1 MMSFEIETALLL
13 TLACAVGVAFG
24 LLLRRRAEHRRRI
37 SLFAQTTFLPLDD
50 MGQETDAE
58 TGRMDT
64 QDGPASPSD
73 RPISPGKS
81 MDEPPSSSPSIDAP
95 GADRPPPSNAK
106 RRTAAASVSAP
117 GDPQAGTLG
126 EGAEVD
132 QPTLF
137 ALTPAPVG
145 GDPALPGRRPPALA
159 QPDSPGADDL
169 KQLKG
174 IGPLNE
180 RKLNALGIYHFRQI
194 ADWTQDEAR
203 WIGASLGFR
212 GRVEREDWIGQAR
225 ARTPSNPSTDDA

>member
-37 SLFAQTTFLPLDD
+37 SLFAQTTFLPLDEI
-50 MGQETDAE
+50 GQETDAE
-58 TGRMDT
+58 TGRTDT
-64 QDGPASPSD
+64 QDSSASPSD

-81 MDEPPSSSPSIDAP
+81 TDESGSSSPGVDPP
-95 GADRPPPSNAK
+95 GADPLPPSNAK
-106 RRTAAASVSAP
+106 RRASAASISTP
-117 GDPQAGTLG
+117 GKPATGTPG
-126 EGAEVD
+126 EGAVVD

-159 QPDSPGADDL
+159 QPDPAGADDL

-225 ARTPSNPSTDDA
+225 ARIPSDPSTDDA